1 MKNLLLV
8 LLLALP
14 LAAQAPHDHDPDHH
28 HRHHHDFSDIP
39 RWMKAFEDS
48 SRDAWQKP
56 QVVVDWLGLKPGE
69 VVADIG
75 AASGYFSRPMARAVA
90 PSGWVFAVEIEPG
103 FFAPLHRLASEQK
116 VHNLATVMAT
126 AEGPNLPDG
135 SVDLIFLCDT
145 LHHIE
150 ARPAYYQTL
159 LRSLKPRG
167 RIAVVD
173 FFPDREIPV
182 GPKKEERL
190 SPEQVAGELRAA
202 GLQVEA
208 NLDLL
213 PYQYIVVGSRP

>member
-1 MKNLLLV
+1 MKKWLLV
-8 LLLALP
+8 FLLGLP
-14 LAAQAPHDHDPDHH
+14 LAAQPHH
-28 HRHHHDFSDIP
+28 HHDRNHQHHHDFSDIP
-39 RWMKAFEDS
+39 RWMKAFEES

-56 QVVVDWLGLKPGE
+56 QAVVDWLALKPGQ

-103 FFAPLHRLASEQK
+103 FFAPLHRLAAEQK
-116 VHNLATVMAT
+116 VHNLATVLAS
-126 AEGPNLPDG
+126 AEGPNLPEN

-150 ARPAYYQTL
+150 SRPAYYQVL
-159 LRSLKPRG
+159 LRSLKPGG

-190 SPEQVAGELRAA
+190 SPEQVSGELRAA
-202 GLQVEA
+202 GLEVES

-213 PYQYIVVGSRP
+213 PYQYIVVGTRP